1 MNTTNTHLDTQRGA
15 SIYVPGL
22 DRFVTRS
29 DATERALERLVRS
42 RGASSTVVT
51 AAVVLAHLRGA
62 ETPSDAA
69 MTLVDALIT
78 DSAHRATV
86 IAAVRSLGAERGF
99 PLLRR
104 ALRMRADEESVRE
117 IATAMLEVAFRR
129 PPPLARRPH
138 PGAAPRAL
146 GPRAAPHAVVVRHR
160 VARRAPRGRDARGRE
175 RVGRRGRVALS
186 RPSPAKRRGCPLV
199 AGMPSP
205 QPSPTRG
212 GRRVPERR
220 IAPSWWRSARLGHT
234 TNTPINTPLERR
246 SNAAR

>member
-1 MNTTNTHLDTQRGA
+1 MNSTNTHLDTQRGA

-22 DRFVTRS
+22 DRFVART

-42 RGASSTVVT
+42 RGASSTVIT

-117 IATAMLEVAFRR
+117 IATAMLEVAFEGR
-129 PPPLARRPH
+129 H
-138 PGAAPRAL
+138 PS
-146 GPRAAPHAVVVRHR
+146 
-160 VARRAPRGRDARGRE
+160 RDALTME
-175 RVGRRGRVALS
+175 QHLALS
-186 RPSPAKRRGCPLV
+186 ALAQHPTLWSYDAAWLDALHVGATREAVSAWV
-199 AGMPSP
+199 A
-205 QPSPTRG
+205 
-212 GRRVPERR
+212 E
-220 IAPSWWRSARLGHT
+220 
-234 TNTPINTPLERR
+234 
-246 SNAAR
+246 AA